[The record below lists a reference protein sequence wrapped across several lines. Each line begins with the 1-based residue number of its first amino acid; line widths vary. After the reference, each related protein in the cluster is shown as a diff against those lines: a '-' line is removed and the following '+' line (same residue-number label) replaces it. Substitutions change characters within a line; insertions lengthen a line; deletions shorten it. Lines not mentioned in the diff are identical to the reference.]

1 MDFVQKHFMKNV
13 MTKGQLWPLS
23 KYKGEKI
30 KKKFLLHIPKFLGN
44 HKGAFC
50 IYDKCD
56 ESLEKTDQ
64 PNWSNMNQS
73 SYKAGKLSS

>member
-1 MDFVQKHFMKNV
+1 M
-13 MTKGQLWPLS
+13 
-23 KYKGEKI
+23 
-30 KKKFLLHIPKFLGN
+30 LHIPKFLGN

-73 SYKAGKLSS
+73 SYKTGKLNSQELNELLAGQEYFSVKEIETFQII